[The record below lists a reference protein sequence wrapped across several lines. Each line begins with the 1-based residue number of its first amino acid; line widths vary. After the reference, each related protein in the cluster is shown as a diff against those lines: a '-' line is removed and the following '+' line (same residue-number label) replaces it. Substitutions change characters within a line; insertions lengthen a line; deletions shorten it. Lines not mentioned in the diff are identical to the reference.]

1 MGSRPLSEAAQTMPT
16 LNFVYRGC
24 NVDIEIGERATLWDI
39 TIEVTPLDG
48 VELIEPFGARKLKL
62 AKVEELDEIQAALV
76 EEIQTAIDHRLVGC

>member
-1 MGSRPLSEAAQTMPT
+1 MPS

-24 NVDIEIGERATLWDI
+24 TVDIEIGERATLWDI

-48 VELIEPFGARKLKL
+48 VELVEPFGARKLKL

-76 EEIQTAIDHRLVGC
+76 EEIRTGIDHRLVGC

>member
-1 MGSRPLSEAAQTMPT
+1 MGSRPLSDAVHTMPA
-16 LNFVYRGC
+16 LNFMYRGC

-62 AKVEELDEIQAALV
+62 AKVEELDEIQAALI

>member
-1 MGSRPLSEAAQTMPT
+1 MGSRPLSEAVHTMPS
-16 LNFVYRGC
+16 LNFMYRGC

-62 AKVEELDEIQAALV
+62 AKVEELDEIQAALI
-76 EEIQTAIDHRLVGC
+76 EEIQTGIDHRLVGC